1 MGTTDETFQQSGK
14 QDSFRHLLKI
24 SLSMYDT
31 SGSQFLKNTTGIQ
44 SGLEVLDKPRL
55 AMTFLTKLTVIEMLY
70 SFRIVLEGKTGKEIP

>member
-14 QDSFRHLLKI
+14 QDSFRHLLKS
-24 SLSMYDT
+24 SLSMYNT

-55 AMTFLTKLTVIEMLY
+55 VMTFLTKLTVIEMLY
-70 SFRIVLEGKTGKEIP
+70 SFRIVLEGKIGKEIP